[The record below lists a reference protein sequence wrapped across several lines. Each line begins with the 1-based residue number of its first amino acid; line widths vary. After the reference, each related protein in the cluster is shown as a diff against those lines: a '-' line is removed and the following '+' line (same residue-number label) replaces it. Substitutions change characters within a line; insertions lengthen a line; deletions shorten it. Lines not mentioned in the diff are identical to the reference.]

1 MLSLLSLLLCLNVFL
16 LFVLIYYFRLEIKT
30 NGFFKTYNNSQYL
43 IINITLII
51 LELMW
56 LFAAVLVLW
65 F

>member
-16 LFVLIYYFRLEIKT
+16 LFVLIYYFRLEIST
-30 NGFFKTYNNSQYL
+30 NGFFKTHNNSQYL
-43 IINITLII
+43 TVNITLII

-56 LFAAVLVLW
+56 IIGAVLVLW